1 MQLWTVRSSYLLCA
15 LCAIKEVEDD
25 TRTGPPQLDSFEYTG
40 NMEYVAA
47 SNLHTGTLIVALR
60 VANRAIVVSRLSI
73 CEFFI
78 LFHTLGIET
87 GQTLSFILE
96 ATAGV
101 TTRKHFIAIFI
112 H

>member
-1 MQLWTVRSSYLLCA
+1 MKLWTVRSSYLLCT
-15 LCAIKEVEDD
+15 LCAIKEVEYD

-47 SNLHTGTLIVALR
+47 SDLHTGTLIVALR
-60 VANRAIVVSRLSI
+60 VTNRAIVISRLSI
-73 CEFFI
+73 CELFI
-78 LFHTLGIET
+78 FLHTLWIET

>member
-1 MQLWTVRSSYLLCA
+1 
-15 LCAIKEVEDD
+15 
-25 TRTGPPQLDSFEYTG
+25 
-40 NMEYVAA
+40 MEYVPA
-47 SNLHTGTLIVALR
+47 SDLHTGTLIVALR

-101 TTRKHFIAIFI
+101 TTWEHFIAIFI

>member
-1 MQLWTVRSSYLLCA
+1 MCT

-47 SNLHTGTLIVALR
+47 SDLHTGTLIVALR
-60 VANRAIVVSRLSI
+60 VANRAIVISCLSI
-73 CEFFI
+73 SEFFV

-101 TTRKHFIAIFI
+101 TTWEHFIAIFI

>member
-1 MQLWTVRSSYLLCA
+1 MCA
-15 LCAIKEVEDD
+15 LCAIKEVEYD
-25 TRTGPPQLDSFEYTG
+25 TRTGPPKLDSFENTG

-60 VANRAIVVSRLSI
+60 VANRAIVIARLSV
-73 CEFFI
+73 CEFFV
-78 LFHTLGIET
+78 LFHTLRIET